1 MFGWIDISAYCPQW
15 ICIITSLLNL
25 PSTVLHTPVSVN
37 CSGSNDNSK
46 ANLQK
51 LISRMHKIL
60 KIYIHVV
67 VNVPDV
73 FVYSLKDTIILLQ
86 KYSFHLSLCA
96 KTWKLFTQNYE
107 KNIFFISFHRLAVAP
122 ISDIWQQ
129 ICTCRYFR
137 YLYEIMLDK

>member
-1 MFGWIDISAYCPQW
+1 MNSYYY
-15 ICIITSLLNL
+15 IIVKL

-46 ANLQK
+46 ANLRM

-60 KIYIHVV
+60 RIYIHVV

-73 FVYSLKDTIILLQ
+73 FVYSLKDTIIFIT
-86 KYSFHLSLCA
+86 KISLCA

>member
-1 MFGWIDISAYCPQW
+1 MKFNFYMFGWIDISAYCPQW

-46 ANLQK
+46 ANLRK

-60 KIYIHVV
+60 RIYKHVV

-73 FVYSLKDTIILLQ
+73 FVYSLKNTIIFIT
-86 KYSFHLSLCA
+86 K
-96 KTWKLFTQNYE
+96 
-107 KNIFFISFHRLAVAP
+107 IFFSFKLVCQNMETIYAKLWKKYIFYLISSVGSCSDLRHLA
-122 ISDIWQQ
+122 
-129 ICTCRYFR
+129 TN
-137 YLYEIMLDK
+137 LYVSLF

>member
-1 MFGWIDISAYCPQW
+1 MNKQIQ
-15 ICIITSLLNL
+15 
-25 PSTVLHTPVSVN
+25 VLDNIVFNIVN
-37 CSGSNDNSK
+37 ECVIQVLIALCTRMK
-46 ANLQK
+46 A
-51 LISRMHKIL
+51 
-60 KIYIHVV
+60 
-67 VNVPDV
+67 
-73 FVYSLKDTIILLQ
+73 
-86 KYSFHLSLCA
+86 SLCA